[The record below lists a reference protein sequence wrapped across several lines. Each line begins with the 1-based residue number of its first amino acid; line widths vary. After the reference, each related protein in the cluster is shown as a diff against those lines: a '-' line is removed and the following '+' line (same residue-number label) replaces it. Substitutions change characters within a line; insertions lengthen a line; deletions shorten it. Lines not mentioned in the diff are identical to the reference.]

1 MKKINLVLVA
11 VCLVAFTTRVQAGHG
26 IFDSF
31 VILSTSNTGINQF
44 FDLDSVTGN
53 LDFSGFNFGSF
64 DTGAGDFFTVN
75 GGQLKSFEDNGD
87 EVTGA
92 RIHWRVYEQG
102 TAPGGFTFNT
112 LSNPGGKTGNDRVWE
127 SQLNTFNE
135 LDLFNT
141 PGKTYNVDV
150 FGEIFVNVVGNG
162 VVSDFTQ
169 AKTASFSIVPAP
181 TAFVLSGIGL
191 AGAALL
197 LRRKI

>member
-1 MKKINLVLVA
+1 MKKISVLLVA
-11 VCLVAFTTRVQAGHG
+11 VCLVALVTRAQAGHG

-31 VILSTSNTGINQF
+31 VIISTSNTGLDNF
-44 FDLDSVTGN
+44 YDLESITGN
-53 LDFSGFNFGSF
+53 PDFSGFDFGIF
-64 DTGAGDFFTVN
+64 DPGAGDFFTVN

-112 LSNPGGKTGNDRVWE
+112 LSNPGGKVGNDRVWE
-127 SQLNTFNE
+127 SQANIFNE

-169 AKTASFSIVPAP
+169 SKTASFTIIPEP
-181 TAFVLSGIGL
+181 TTLVLATIGL
-191 AGAALL
+191 AGTGLL
-197 LRRKI
+197 LRRKR